1 MLDPVLFALIAL
13 AMACGCVGTLVAMRA
28 GLLKGAQV
36 LPETL
41 EAGTQ
46 DALIEKEAIH
56 KAVAQQANDGLVYH
70 DMQARILWANPAYC
84 RTMGVELEEVLGRRP
99 QEFCFPPE
107 VRPSEEEIEQ
117 FTFDTEDPEFRQLT
131 RRLNIRK
138 NGERF
143 WHEFNL
149 SLTKSPGGEDR
160 VVLVSR
166 DVNKQVEH
174 ELALERAHAKLAHS
188 ATHDALTGLKNRSAF
203 LEQASEVLAKGRVLG
218 VLYIDLDRFKQI
230 NDSMGHAA
238 GDAVLCHVAKAIED
252 CCKDAEFSCRLGG
265 DEFLFATPDAS
276 GFEELEF
283 IADGLRERIVAPV
296 EWDGGA
302 IQCGAS
308 IGIAMGRGGMADD
321 IIKAADFALYDAKS
335 IGTPHIARYD
345 ADLHARQEAEK
356 ADLTEFVDTLDANGL
371 EFAFQPL
378 LDTQTGT
385 IKSFETLARWRRSDG
400 TMIPPDVFL
409 GYARRLNRLADIDFA
424 AITAAAK
431 LSRAFCDTGQDIVAG
446 FNTSPETLALAS
458 FRKRLDDTLA
468 AQELTPD
475 RLIVE
480 ILETTFFGSD
490 ATGSPAAKQ
499 ITALRDA
506 GYKVFLD
513 DFGVGYAG
521 LAHLGQLDVSGIKL
535 DRSLITHIV
544 EDQNART
551 IATSILHLCHELG
564 MRTCAE
570 GVETAEQAEILVSHG
585 CLRLQGFGIA
595 KPMSFEEALT
605 FGERRDIALPHAA
618 TLKSA

>member
-1 MLDPVLFALIAL
+1 MADPNLLALMAL
-13 AMACGCVGTLVAMRA
+13 AMGGGAFGVLVALRFRDVMRT
-28 GLLKGAQV
+28 GADTG
-36 LPETL
+36 PKDEC
-41 EAGTQ
+41 ATQ
-46 DALIEKEAIH
+46 ALIEDEAIH
-56 KAVAQQANDGLVYH
+56 KAVAEQANDGLVYH

-84 RTMGVELEEVLGRRP
+84 RIMGVELDEIIGRRP

-107 VRPSEEEIEQ
+107 VKPSDEDIEN
-117 FTFDTEDPEFRQLT
+117 FVFDTEDSEFQKLT
-131 RRLNIRK
+131 RRLNIRA

-149 SLTKSPGGEDR
+149 SLTKSPSGEDR
-160 VVLVSR
+160 VILVSR
-166 DVNKQVEH
+166 DVNEQVEH
-174 ELALERAHAKLAHS
+174 ELALERARSELAYS
-188 ATHDALTGLKNRSAF
+188 ATHDALTGLKNRAAF
-203 LEQASEVLAKGRVLG
+203 LEDASEVLEAGRSLG

-230 NDSMGHAA
+230 NDSLGHAA
-238 GDAVLCHVAKAIED
+238 GDAVLCHVADAIQA
-252 CCKDAEFSCRLGG
+252 CCLGREFACRLGG
-265 DEFLFATPDAS
+265 DEFLLASPDAADL
-276 GFEELEF
+276 EELEF
-283 IADGLRERIVAPV
+283 IADALRDRILAPV
-296 EWDGGA
+296 AWGGGD

-308 IGIAMGRGGMADD
+308 IGIAMGESAMADD
-321 IIKAADFALYDAKS
+321 IIKAADFALYDAKA
-335 IGTPHIARYD
+335 IGSPHIARYD

-356 ADLTEFVDTLDANGL
+356 AVLSEFVDTLDANAL
-371 EFAFQPL
+371 DFAFQPL
-378 LDTQTGT
+378 LDTRTGS
-385 IKSFETLARWRRSDG
+385 IKSFETLARWRRKDG
-400 TMIPPDVFL
+400 TMVPPDVFL

-424 AITAAAK
+424 AITAAADLAAAFK
-431 LSRAFCDTGQDIVAG
+431 SRDQDIVAG
-446 FNTSPETLALAS
+446 FNTSPETLANPN
-458 FRKRLDDTLA
+458 FRKRLDDTLTSKD
-468 AQELTPD
+468 LTPD

-480 ILETTFFGSD
+480 ILETTFFGAD
-490 ATGSPAAKQ
+490 ASGSPAAKQ
-499 ITALRDA
+499 ITNLRDS
-506 GYKVFLD
+506 GFTVFLD